1 MDASLIW
8 RLVLAVV
15 GVPLLLSGYII
26 LSERFMKKR
35 DRRSGNLRAVFWLA
49 PAFILIIVF
58 YIYPTITT
66 TIMSFKDANSEH
78 FVGLE
83 NFVHIFTDRNML
95 IVLRNNVVWL
105 VVFTLATL
113 TLGLVLAILTDR
125 VRYESA
131 AKSIIFLP
139 MAISYVASGVIWK
152 FMYDYQPQGMKQIGT
167 LNALLTALIPGFE
180 PKAWLFDTQYN
191 NQALI
196 LVGIW
201 MWTGYAMVILSAGL
215 KSIPTDIIEAAR
227 IDGASETQILR
238 RITLPMLAPT
248 ITVVATTLII
258 DVLKIFD
265 IVYVMTNGNLDT
277 DVIANRMYK
286 EMFNYHNYG
295 RASAMAVILLVV
307 IVPIMIMNIRRAR
320 KGGANA

>member
-113 TLGLVLAILTDR
+113 TLGLILAILTDR